1 MTQKEPTLGSSSRL
15 TARQVE
21 DYLRENPDFFDTHP
35 HLLSEINVPH
45 VQSGRAISL
54 VERQASVLRD
64 RIKSMELRLAELLRH
79 GQENDAITASI
90 LRWVRGILLH
100 EDARSLPPLAA
111 DSLARIFSVP
121 SVALRIWR
129 PADTMSREPWVMPAT
144 ADFIGQIDAMR
155 SPVCG
160 PLSLSAASS
169 LLPEGG
175 RDCQSVA
182 IVPLRVGAAPQ
193 AFGVLLLGSPDSRR
207 FAPDMGVDFLERIGE
222 IASAALCRNT
232 SARS

>member
-1 MTQKEPTLGSSSRL
+1 VTQKEPTLGSSSRL
-15 TARQVE
+15 SARQVE
-21 DYLRENPDFFDTHP
+21 DYLRENPDFFEAHP

-100 EDARSLPPLAA
+100 EDVRSLPPLAA

-121 SVALRIWR
+121 SVALRIWQ
-129 PADTMSREPWVMPAT
+129 PADAMSREPWVMPAT

-155 SPVCG
+155 VPVCG
-160 PLSLSAASS
+160 PPSLSAATA
-169 LLPEGG
+169 LLPESG